1 MAEEA
6 TCDQAIAR
14 PILPDDCS
22 SIGVQLRLLTERRDR
37 MVGHGRDL
45 ARVTNQPAF
54 EVARANFWV
63 ELDGEGR
70 ANRKCLVLAPRRR
83 CQSLGANRQVKRIAM
98 PMKYRDALLACAPQN
113 ALPTGVGQLDRSPT
127 NLRRTFEHPCPKR
140 LSQDLG
146 AKTNRQKRL
155 R

>member
-22 SIGVQLRLLTERRDR
+22 SISVQLRLPTERRDR

-83 CQSLGANRQVKRIAM
+83 CQSLGTNRQVKRTAM
-98 PMKYRDALLACAPQN
+98 PMKYRHALFAGAPQDALP
-113 ALPTGVGQLDRSPT
+113 
-127 NLRRTFEHPCPKR
+127 
-140 LSQDLG
+140 
-146 AKTNRQKRL
+146 
-155 R
+155 